1 MSKVYGWCGECVHGG
16 APESWIGKATRA
28 AHGSLCCLICFELS
42 GNMRLW
48 EPSCSSPSKA
58 KVQPSLSFIHS
69 FIRSFIHS
77 FIHSSIHPSIRLFNQ
92 KDRPTDIRLFNQK
105 DRPTDKR
112 MKTLLQTDMQ
122 TNRQTHTCRQVCRR
136 NRGLSFKQRN
146 GLTIVEATR

>member
-77 FIHSSIHPSIRLFNQ
+77 FIHPSIHSFVQSERQ
-92 KDRPTDIRLFNQK
+92 TDRQTDENSAA
-105 DRPTDKR
+105 DRYADQQTD
-112 MKTLLQTDMQ
+112 TDMQ
-122 TNRQTHTCRQVCRR
+122 TGLQTEQRTVFQTEKWLDYCRSNTVVTWHP
-136 NRGLSFKQRN
+136 LSNPQS
-146 GLTIVEATR
+146 